1 MQRWTRWCKSV
12 PCGCDGLAFLP
23 FLSGSVDPDACPE
36 ARAVF
41 FGARLSTTRAHF
53 ARSVMESVAFLLRD
67 FFGMLNALGCPA
79 DTVYS
84 LGGGARGAVWQQIKA
99 DACGRTFRVP
109 ACSEATAMGAA
120 LLAGW
125 GSGLIA
131 PGVFPCRGESAVY
144 LPDNARAPAY
154 DTAYSLYKKL
164 YSAVDRCATRFKRA
178 AREQTAPRAAFGT
191 LRKRR
196 APEQPANTTY
206 RTPPQA
212 RHRPQIHGVCA
223 KNLPIVKKGGKGC
236 GLQHKPRLGILALML
251 EGYKSPLFPGI
262 MASQHKYVEEVIA
275 SLSGTADFV
284 FPRIAASREA
294 I

>member
-1 MQRWTRWCKSV
+1 MQSV

-84 LGGGARGAVWQQIKA
+84 LGGGARSAVWQQIKA

-131 PGVFPCRGESAVY
+131 PGVFPCRCLLYTSHQNIPHRIHAYQRKDDAEKKYEYIVEVKSQYLAHAAAIFAVSAQ
-144 LPDNARAPAY
+144 
-154 DTAYSLYKKL
+154 
-164 YSAVDRCATRFKRA
+164 AV
-178 AREQTAPRAAFGT
+178 
-191 LRKRR
+191 
-196 APEQPANTTY
+196 
-206 RTPPQA
+206 
-212 RHRPQIHGVCA
+212 V
-223 KNLPIVKKGGKGC
+223 
-236 GLQHKPRLGILALML
+236 
-251 EGYKSPLFPGI
+251 
-262 MASQHKYVEEVIA
+262 
-275 SLSGTADFV
+275 
-284 FPRIAASREA
+284 
-294 I
+294 

>member
-1 MQRWTRWCKSV
+1 MQRWTRWCKASPAGATGWRSCRFYPAAWIPTPV
-12 PCGCDGLAFLP
+12 PKPAP
-23 FLSGSVDPDACPE
+23 YSS
-36 ARAVF
+36 ARGF
-41 FGARLSTTRAHF
+41 PTTRAHF

-84 LGGGARGAVWQQIKA
+84 LGGGARSAVWQQIKA

-144 LPDNARAPAY
+144 FPDNARAPAY

-164 YSAVDRCATRFKRA
+164 YAAVK
-178 AREQTAPRAAFGT
+178 PLYNAF
-191 LRKRR
+191 
-196 APEQPANTTY
+196 
-206 RTPPQA
+206 
-212 RHRPQIHGVCA
+212 
-223 KNLPIVKKGGKGC
+223 
-236 GLQHKPRLGILALML
+236 
-251 EGYKSPLFPGI
+251 
-262 MASQHKYVEEVIA
+262 
-275 SLSGTADFV
+275 
-284 FPRIAASREA
+284 
-294 I
+294 